1 MMASEADL
9 QRNVPSSFPE
19 GEALL
24 WLGELAILRATGR
37 ETGGR
42 YTLVELWA
50 TKEGEAPWHVHHNE
64 DEAFYIL
71 EGEMT
76 IHVGEQTFK
85 GRPGSFVFAPNGVPH
100 VYHVD
105 SPGHVRVLMF
115 FSPSGFEDF
124 IRATSEPATSL
135 IPPPPAP
142 IELDFEQLAA
152 LAQQYGAEFVEPP
165 AGAG

>member
-1 MMASEADL
+1 MNPAEKPLGAGI
-9 QRNVPSSFPE
+9 PTSFPE

-24 WLGELAILRATGR
+24 WLGELAILRATGE

-50 TKEGEAPWHVHHNE
+50 TQEGEVPWHVHHNE

-76 IHVGEQTFK
+76 IHVGDQTFK
-85 GRPGSFVFAPNGVPH
+85 GRPGSFVFAPKDVPH
-100 VYHVD
+100 GYHVD
-105 SPGHVRVLMF
+105 SPGHARVLMF

-124 IRATSEPATSL
+124 IRATSEPAKSL
-135 IPPPPAP
+135 VPPPPAA
-142 IELDFEQLAA
+142 IEMDFERLEA
-152 LAQQYGAEFVEPP
+152 LARQYGTEFVDPP
-165 AGAG
+165 EG

>member
-1 MMASEADL
+1 MGTMKQDL
-9 QRNVPSSFPE
+9 SAGIPPSFPE

-24 WLGELAILRATGR
+24 WLGELAILRATGK

-50 TKEGEAPWHVHHNE
+50 TKEGEVPWHVHHNE

-76 IHVGEQTFK
+76 IRVGEQTFE
-85 GRPGSFVFAPNGVPH
+85 GRPGSFVFAPRGVPH
-100 VYHVD
+100 VYSVD
-105 SPGHVRVLMF
+105 SPGHARVLMF

-124 IRATSEPATSL
+124 IRATSEPAQSL
-135 IPPPPAP
+135 IPPPPESIA
-142 IELDFEQLAA
+142 LDFQRIEA
-152 LAQQYGAEFVEPP
+152 LARQYGAEFVEPP
-165 AGAG
+165 QG